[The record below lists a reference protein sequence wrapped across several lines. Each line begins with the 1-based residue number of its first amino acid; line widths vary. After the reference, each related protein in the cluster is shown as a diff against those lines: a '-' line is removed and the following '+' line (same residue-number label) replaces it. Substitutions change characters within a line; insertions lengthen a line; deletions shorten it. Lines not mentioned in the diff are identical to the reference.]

1 MKSLD
6 PVRDKKYTTLDHP
19 NRKLVESL
27 PGFYFDHSKISY
39 FNANGVKKDEELTK
53 EDRHG
58 EVQEETS
65 DEEAK
70 RKDREDA
77 KKQNAK
83 EISENKDANG
93 KAIVGFANNIE
104 ENKDKLAIDLAK
116 ATEKLEQNQ
125 EIMRYADSTLD
136 KTLDSLRDESVGSYA
151 NHLTAIQVK
160 ESVADDVKM

>member
-1 MKSLD
+1 MPYEGNMDIEFFLPLEEEFLEVKGMKFS
-6 PVRDKKYTTLDHP
+6 
-19 NRKLVESL
+19 
-27 PGFYFDHSKISY
+27 SY
-39 FNANGVKKDEELTK
+39 FEINNIIMVTLNHDYEELTK

-70 RKDREDA
+70 RKDREEA

-93 KAIVGFANNIE
+93 NAVVGFANNIE

-116 ATEKLEQNQ
+116 AAEKLEQNQ

-151 NHLTAIQVK
+151 NHITAIQVK